1 MAEEIGA
8 EERMCSYVGL
18 EVRNGWGGME
28 GVGDRAVGWGA
39 GCASLAHVWSVQVG
53 LSG

>member
-1 MAEEIGA
+1 ML
-8 EERMCSYVGL
+8 GL
-18 EVRNGWGGME
+18 EVRNGLGGME